1 MDAFS
6 RLSPHQ
12 QEIIYLYYVNE
23 LKHEDIAEILGINY
37 QSSKNLLFRSLS
49 KLKKIYFEKKYIF
62 YRK

>member
-1 MDAFS
+1 M
-6 RLSPHQ
+6 
-12 QEIIYLYYVNE
+12 
-23 LKHEDIAEILGINY
+23 KILRINY